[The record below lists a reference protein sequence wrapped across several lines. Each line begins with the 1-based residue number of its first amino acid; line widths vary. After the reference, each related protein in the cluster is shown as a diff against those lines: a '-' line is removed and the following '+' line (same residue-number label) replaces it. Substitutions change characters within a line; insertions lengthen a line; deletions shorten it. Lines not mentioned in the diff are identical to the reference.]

1 MEIEFE
7 QLLGRRP
14 IEVDE
19 AMLTFVRGRT
29 VAVTGGG
36 GSIGAELCRQIAARQ
51 PRRLIL
57 IDIYENNAFA
67 VEQELLAVYGASLDL
82 RVYIAS
88 VRDAAR
94 IEAIFTA
101 ERPDL
106 VLHAAA
112 HKHVPLME
120 TSPGEAIKNNIFGTF
135 NTARAA
141 ALVGV
146 DRFVLISTDK
156 AVSPT
161 SIMGATK
168 RVCEQLLQLFADS
181 PTIFTAVRF
190 GNVFGS
196 NGSVVQL
203 FAEQLRRGL
212 PLTVT
217 DPRMT
222 RYFMTVAEA
231 AQLVLTAAAM
241 AEGGEIFVLDMGEPI
256 CIDALAR
263 RMIALVGADVP
274 IRYTGLRPGERLHEV
289 CLTDDPALQPTA
301 CRSIFVSRDMPLD
314 PDKLTACLDALR
326 ATAESPALT
335 ADEAGAV
342 LRLLVPDFH
351 RESPV

>member
-1 MEIEFE
+1 MEIAFE

-14 IEVDE
+14 VAADE
-19 AMLTFVRGRT
+19 QSLAFVRGRT

-51 PRRLIL
+51 PRRLIV

-67 VEQELLAVYGASLDL
+67 IEQELLAAYGDELDL

-94 IEAIFTA
+94 IEAIFAA

-120 TSPGEAIKNNIFGTF
+120 ASPGEAIKNNVFGTL

-141 ALVGV
+141 VSAGAA
-146 DRFVLISTDK
+146 RFVLISTDK
-156 AVSPT
+156 AVYPT

-168 RVCEQLLQLFADS
+168 RVCERIMQLFAGGG
-181 PTIFTAVRF
+181 TVFTAVRF
-190 GNVFGS
+190 GNVLGS

-203 FAEQLRRGL
+203 FAEQLRRGQ

-222 RYFMTVAEA
+222 RYFMTAAEA
-231 AQLVLTAAAM
+231 AQLVLSAAAM
-241 AEGGEIFVLDMGEPI
+241 AEGGEIFVLDMGEPVS
-256 CIDALAR
+256 IDAIAR
-263 RMIALVGADVP
+263 RMIVLAGADVP
-274 IRYTGLRPGERLHEV
+274 IRYTGLRPGERLTEV
-289 CLTDDPALQPTA
+289 CLTDAPSLRPTA
-301 CRSIFVSRDMPLD
+301 CPAIFVSRDAPLD
-314 PDKLTACLDALR
+314 CASFTAQLDALHV
-326 ATAESPALT
+326 AAAKPALT
-335 ADEAGAV
+335 LAEAEAA
-342 LRLLVPDFH
+342 LRVLVPEFR
-351 RESPV
+351 REAAD